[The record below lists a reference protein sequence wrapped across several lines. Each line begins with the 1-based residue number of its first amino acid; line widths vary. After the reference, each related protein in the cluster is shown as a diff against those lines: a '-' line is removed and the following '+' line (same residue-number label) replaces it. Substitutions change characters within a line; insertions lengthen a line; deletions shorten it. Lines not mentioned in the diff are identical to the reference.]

1 MILTS
6 ANEYS
11 EFCSQSDYDLKHV
24 RQLINFFRLKVFKL
38 LAISRLHQP
47 ASDAFFGA
55 LGLFWLGHEIGRS
68 LGRKRW
74 VFASQPLVDG
84 EGHA

>member
-11 EFCSQSDYDLKHV
+11 EFCGQSDYDLKHV
-24 RQLINFFRLKVFKL
+24 RQLIYFVRLKVFKL
-38 LAISRLHQP
+38 LAISRLHQR
-47 ASDAFFGA
+47 ASDACSTA
-55 LGLFWLGHEIGRS
+55 LGLFWLGHGNGCP
-68 LGRKRW
+68 LGRKLW